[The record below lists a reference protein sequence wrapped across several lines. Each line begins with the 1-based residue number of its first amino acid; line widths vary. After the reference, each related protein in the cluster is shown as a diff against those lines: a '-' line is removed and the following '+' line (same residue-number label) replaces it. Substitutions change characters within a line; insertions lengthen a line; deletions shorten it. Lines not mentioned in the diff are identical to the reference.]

1 MLLTMDYIRPFFSG
15 IIGAIL
21 AFVLARIFC
30 RFFPDFHSGEG
41 LEQIQREFG
50 KKIRIANILSVLGF
64 CTGLSL
70 YFLNWLPR
78 NDWRGFGLA
87 LGLTAAFPLLYLFIF
102 SDRKGIR
109 SGVSALNAF
118 SRIQRTP
125 RILMY
130 TILLSFLFVGLFSLL
145 SLI

>member
-1 MLLTMDYIRPFFSG
+1 MDYIRPFFSG
-15 IIGAIL
+15 IMGAIAVFL
-21 AFVLARIFC
+21 LARIFC
-30 RFFPDFHSGEG
+30 RLFPDLYSGEG
-41 LEQIQREFG
+41 LEQIRCEFG
-50 KKIRIANILSVLGF
+50 RKIRIANILSVLGF

-70 YFLNWLPR
+70 YFLNLLPR

-102 SDRKGIR
+102 SDGKGIR
-109 SGVSALNAF
+109 YGVSALNAF
-118 SRIQRTP
+118 SRIQHTP

-130 TILLSFLFVGLFSLL
+130 TILLSFLFIGLFSLL